1 MNLKME
7 KSKPSYLEALAE
19 VEAIIN
25 RLNRNPLDVDALRG
39 EIARAEKLL
48 AHCRERLAAAE
59 G

>member
-1 MNLKME
+1 ME